1 MRDVRGVGDVKGT
14 GGVRSVRGARV
25 GARGAV
31 RRRVA
36 GPVAALALLCAATGC
51 QGESSSA
58 EARFDDP
65 AEPVEVAA
73 GESFV
78 LELRENPS
86 VGHEWTLI
94 DPEPDDSVVRADG
107 DDYEADEPDQ
117 TGSGGTRLLRFEAVE
132 PGATTITLTRLFR
145 GEHEPETDV
154 AFDVEVADA
163 G

>member
-1 MRDVRGVGDVKGT
+1 MGDVKGT
-14 GGVRSVRGARV
+14 GGVRSGRGTRAGARD
-25 GARGAV
+25 GTRGT

-36 GPVAALALLCAATGC
+36 GPVAAALALLLAATGC
-51 QGESSSA
+51 GDGGSSE

-65 AEPVEVAA
+65 AEPVEVEA

-78 LELRENPS
+78 LALRENPS
-86 VGHEWTLI
+86 VGHAWTLI

-107 DDYEADEPDQ
+107 DDFETDEPDQ
-117 TGSGGTRLLRFEAVE
+117 VGSGGTRLLRFEAVA
-132 PGATTITLTRLFR
+132 PGATTITLTRLYR
-145 GEHEPETDV
+145 GEHEPETDR